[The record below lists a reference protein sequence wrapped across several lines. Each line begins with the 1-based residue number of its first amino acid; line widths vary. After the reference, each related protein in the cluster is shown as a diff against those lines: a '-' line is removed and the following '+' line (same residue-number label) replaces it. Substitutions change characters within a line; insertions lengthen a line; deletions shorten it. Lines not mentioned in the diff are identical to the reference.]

1 MPFACLDGLGRATCT
16 VHLISTKISQEGTK
30 CTKAN
35 KESTAYCPNKYT
47 VNDRPLIDEN
57 GHDLMPNTLTEVAM
71 QVWFSM
77 ITVVEFKGKLQGV
90 DISSR
95 PIIFFY

>member
-1 MPFACLDGLGRATCT
+1 MVLNLEQRYYIGGGITQAAGARFVITE
-16 VHLISTKISQEGTK
+16 K
-30 CTKAN
+30 N
-35 KESTAYCPNKYT
+35 
-47 VNDRPLIDEN
+47 RPLIDEN
-57 GHDLMPNTLTEVAM
+57 GHDLMPNTLTEVAI

-77 ITVVEFKGKLQGV
+77 ITLVEFKGKLQGV